1 MNWSKRRY
9 SPWLLQQLREISL
22 PGIHIVVTA
31 TSQRRRHVLLHSKV
45 LREIPS
51 DQELPNSYRNPASYG
66 TLQPSR
72 RAARTSCMKRILI
85 IEDDRDIVELVRY
98 NLTNEGFQ
106 VSAASDGSTGLSV
119 LKKSPPDLLLL
130 DLMLPKLSGLEICRE
145 IRRDDSLN
153 RLPILMLTARGD
165 EADRVV
171 GLEMGADDYVT
182 KPFSPRELLARVK
195 ALLRRAEPPNDAGR
209 TIEVGKLEIDPA
221 SYRVSNTGK
230 PVPLSTLEFR
240 LLYYLASRPN
250 RVFTRDQL
258 LDAVWGT
265 DRFVTPRS
273 VDVYVRR
280 LREKIESDPENPVYL
295 KTVRGAG
302 YLFETRAA

>member
-98 NLTNEGFQ
+98 NLTNEGF
-106 VSAASDGSTGLSV
+106 
-119 LKKSPPDLLLL
+119 
-130 DLMLPKLSGLEICRE
+130 
-145 IRRDDSLN
+145 
-153 RLPILMLTARGD
+153 
-165 EADRVV
+165 
-171 GLEMGADDYVT
+171 
-182 KPFSPRELLARVK
+182 
-195 ALLRRAEPPNDAGR
+195 
-209 TIEVGKLEIDPA
+209 
-221 SYRVSNTGK
+221 
-230 PVPLSTLEFR
+230 
-240 LLYYLASRPN
+240 
-250 RVFTRDQL
+250 
-258 LDAVWGT
+258 
-265 DRFVTPRS
+265 
-273 VDVYVRR
+273 
-280 LREKIESDPENPVYL
+280 
-295 KTVRGAG
+295 
-302 YLFETRAA
+302 

>member
-1 MNWSKRRY
+1 
-9 SPWLLQQLREISL
+9 
-22 PGIHIVVTA
+22 
-31 TSQRRRHVLLHSKV
+31 
-45 LREIPS
+45 
-51 DQELPNSYRNPASYG
+51 
-66 TLQPSR
+66 
-72 RAARTSCMKRILI
+72 
-85 IEDDRDIVELVRY
+85 
-98 NLTNEGFQ
+98 
-106 VSAASDGSTGLSV
+106 
-119 LKKSPPDLLLL
+119 
-130 DLMLPKLSGLEICRE
+130 MLPKLSGLESCRE

-153 RLPILMLTARGD
+153 RLPILTLTARGE

-195 ALLRRAEPPNDAGR
+195 ALLRRAEPPADAPR
-209 TIEVGKLEIDPA
+209 TIEVQAGDRPGVLSREPFRKAGTAQHARIPA
-221 SYRVSNTGK
+221 ALLLGFAPK
-230 PVPLSTLEFR
+230 PSFH
-240 LLYYLASRPN
+240 A
-250 RVFTRDQL
+250 DQL

-280 LREKIESDPENPVYL
+280 LKRSNPILNRLHL

>member
-1 MNWSKRRY
+1 
-9 SPWLLQQLREISL
+9 
-22 PGIHIVVTA
+22 
-31 TSQRRRHVLLHSKV
+31 V
-45 LREIPS
+45 LRRIHEAPQS
-51 DQELPNSYRNPASYG
+51 SSNYRNTAGYATLPSSTMAAASN
-66 TLQPSR
+66 
-72 RAARTSCMKRILI
+72 RTRSEHRTTNMKRILI

-106 VSAASDGSTGLSV
+106 VSAAYDGGTGLTTV
-119 LKKSPPDLLLL
+119 KKTPPDLLLL
-130 DLMLPKLSGLEICRE
+130 DLMLPKLSGLDICRE
-145 IRRDDSLN
+145 IRKDESLA
-153 RLPILMLTARGD
+153 RLPVLMLTARGE

-171 GLEMGADDYVT
+171 GLEIGADDYVV
-182 KPFSPRELLARVK
+182 KPFSPRELIARVK
-195 ALLRRAEPPNDAGR
+195 ALLRRAEPPSESPR
-209 TIEVGKLEIDPA
+209 TIEVGRLAIDPA
-221 SYRVSNTGK
+221 SYRVSQSGK
-230 PVPLSTLEFR
+230 AVPLSTLEFR

-250 RVFTRDQL
+250 RVFSRDQL

-280 LREKIESDPENPVYL
+280 LREKIEMDPENPSHL